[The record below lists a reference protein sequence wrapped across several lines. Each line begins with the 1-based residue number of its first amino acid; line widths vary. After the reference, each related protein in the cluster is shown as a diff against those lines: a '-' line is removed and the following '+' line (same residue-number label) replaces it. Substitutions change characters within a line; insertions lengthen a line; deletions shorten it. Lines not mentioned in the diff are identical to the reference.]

1 MNAYLEAKLNSLS
14 EDELSQVVDG
24 FYKLSI
30 YFSGAIGLS
39 KKINIFLDNNII
51 QDIKHKD
58 SNKKRQLKYI
68 AVLLFINF
76 LKHEQKLNFEFF
88 ISPVVLYESHG
99 KRLFK
104 SKKGFNKHID
114 KIAEI
119 LEVLEAPISLYG
131 ISDYSDFEQK
141 LNNALYDEKIL
152 LETLQSLSQQSWKMK
167 LKEKGK
173 IKLTFTHAFKSVPNN
188 LSLKYFSDFYIDF
201 ILATY
206 IDNLILT
213 TKTNNK
219 EVKNMFTNSYEDF
232 PLHKLIKEHKEKKGS
247 LEGLGDI
254 ELFELCD
261 LTRQYTEDNPYVN
274 TVFTFDRTLFE
285 VMNKRQGLSEGCSFV
300 KGQDSEEEFVKKATK
315 LLSGDSQIHNI
326 LSEQNTFFDATNKYL
341 TKVVG

>member
-1 MNAYLEAKLNSLS
+1 MFTNLYLESKLKDLS
-14 EDELSQVVDG
+14 GEELSQVVDG

-58 SNKKRQLKYI
+58 TDKKRQLKYI

-88 ISPVVLYESHG
+88 ISPVILYESHG
-99 KRLFK
+99 RRPFK
-104 SKKGFNKHID
+104 SKKGFHKHID
-114 KIAEI
+114 TIAEI
-119 LEVLEAPISLYG
+119 LEVLEAPISLYS

-141 LNNALYDEKIL
+141 LNDALYDEQIL
-152 LETLQSLSQQSWKMK
+152 RETLKSLSQQSWKMK

-188 LSLKYFSDFYIDF
+188 LSLKYFSHFYIDF
-201 ILATY
+201 LLATY
-206 IDNLILT
+206 IDELILT

-219 EVKNMFTNSYEDF
+219 EVRKMFLNSKEDF
-232 PLHKLIKEHKEKKGS
+232 PLQNLIKDKNGS

-261 LTRQYTEDNPYVN
+261 LTKQYSENNSFLN
-274 TVFTFDRTLFE
+274 TLFTFDRTLLTI
-285 VMNKRQGLSEGCSFV
+285 MNKRQGLSEGCTFV
-300 KGQDSEEEFVKKATK
+300 KGEDNEEEFVKKATK
-315 LLSGDSQIHNI
+315 LLSGDSQIYNI
-326 LSEQNTFFDATNKYL
+326 VNEQNTFFDATNKYL
-341 TKVVG
+341 NKVVG